1 MEYSDEEFMKSLL
14 DQMETGSW
22 DQYMNLCYN
31 VIVMF
36 PSHVLNYEE
45 TTARNR
51 IGSLNKIIEHFEEK
65 EDFEKCAKL
74 KAIQDQLKNS

>member
-1 MEYSDEEFMKSLL
+1 MENSEEEFMRSLL
-14 DQMETGSW
+14 DRLENQSW

-36 PSHVLNYEE
+36 PNQVLQYDDS
-45 TTARNR
+45 TALQRVS
-51 IGSLNKIIEHFEEK
+51 SLDKIIQHFEER

-74 KAIQDQLKNS
+74 KEIQDILKNC

>member
-1 MEYSDEEFMKSLL
+1 MENSEEEFMRSLL
-14 DQMETGSW
+14 DRLENQSW

-36 PSHVLNYEE
+36 PNQVLQYDDS
-45 TTARNR
+45 TALQRVS
-51 IGSLNKIIEHFEEK
+51 SLDKIIQHFEEK

-74 KAIQDQLKNS
+74 KEIQDILKNC

>member
-1 MEYSDEEFMKSLL
+1 
-14 DQMETGSW
+14 
-22 DQYMNLCYN
+22 
-31 VIVMF
+31 MF

-74 KAIQDQLKNS
+74 KAIQDQLKNC